1 MSEKRFIIK
10 NSNTVSSN
18 YPSERVYDNKV
29 KRDLYNS
36 EIVIMLNKL
45 WEENEHLRQ
54 MIKENVFQRYREG
67 SLADLEFK
75 SIAYDDIIKI
85 KVSDESEPKVI
96 VYCNYGKRENIMSF
110 CQMFIPF
117 GIAYEIIEVIDDE

>member
-45 WEENEHLRQ
+45 WEENEQLRQ
-54 MIKENVFQRYREG
+54 ENNFLKQIREAFQIDVKNSRQM
-67 SLADLEFK
+67 L
-75 SIAYDDIIKI
+75 
-85 KVSDESEPKVI
+85 
-96 VYCNYGKRENIMSF
+96 KR
-110 CQMFIPF
+110 
-117 GIAYEIIEVIDDE
+117 GDKYE

>member
-45 WEENEHLRQ
+45 WEENEQLR
-54 MIKENVFQRYREG
+54 MKLKGDDYIMVSEMLSNLRKTGICDGCKNKDKPVEWYLERGFSITGRVCDRY
-67 SLADLEFK
+67 
-75 SIAYDDIIKI
+75 
-85 KVSDESEPKVI
+85 EP
-96 VYCNYGKRENIMSF
+96 E
-110 CQMFIPF
+110 
-117 GIAYEIIEVIDDE
+117 

>member
-45 WEENEHLRQ
+45 WEENGQLKQENNFLKQIREAFQIDVKNSRQ
-54 MIKENVFQRYREG
+54 MLKGR
-67 SLADLEFK
+67 D
-75 SIAYDDIIKI
+75 
-85 KVSDESEPKVI
+85 SDE
-96 VYCNYGKRENIMSF
+96 
-110 CQMFIPF
+110 
-117 GIAYEIIEVIDDE
+117 

>member
-1 MSEKRFIIK
+1 MNEKRFIIK

-45 WEENEHLRQ
+45 WEENEQLRKIGVMYQ
-54 MIKENVFQRYREG
+54 GHNPCETCTYCLENKVCCAEPVLICDDEKKNFIQGLCKKHKQFQ
-67 SLADLEFK
+67 K
-75 SIAYDDIIKI
+75 SIRRYDD
-85 KVSDESEPKVI
+85 E
-96 VYCNYGKRENIMSF
+96 
-110 CQMFIPF
+110 
-117 GIAYEIIEVIDDE
+117 

>member
-1 MSEKRFIIK
+1 MNGETMSEQRFIIK

-45 WEENEHLRQ
+45 WEENEQLRH
-54 MIKENVFQRYREG
+54 ELD
-67 SLADLEFK
+67 SLTGCYCADNKEFK
-75 SIAYDDIIKI
+75 DYWRIGYDD
-85 KVSDESEPKVI
+85 
-96 VYCNYGKRENIMSF
+96 
-110 CQMFIPF
+110 
-117 GIAYEIIEVIDDE
+117 

>member
-1 MSEKRFIIK
+1 MNGETMSEQRFIIK

-45 WEENEHLRQ
+45 WEENEQLRQ
-54 MIKENVFQRYREG
+54 QMK
-67 SLADLEFK
+67 
-75 SIAYDDIIKI
+75 
-85 KVSDESEPKVI
+85 
-96 VYCNYGKRENIMSF
+96 MS
-110 CQMFIPF
+110 
-117 GIAYEIIEVIDDE
+117 Y

>member
-45 WEENEHLRQ
+45 WEENEQLRKDCTILVQ
-54 MIKENVFQRYREG
+54 SNQEYRKENEQLKNKLN
-67 SLADLEFK
+67 SDL
-75 SIAYDDIIKI
+75 
-85 KVSDESEPKVI
+85 
-96 VYCNYGKRENIMSF
+96 
-110 CQMFIPF
+110 
-117 GIAYEIIEVIDDE
+117 

>member
-1 MSEKRFIIK
+1 MNGETMSEQRFIIK

-45 WEENEHLRQ
+45 WEENEQLRQ
-54 MIKENVFQRYREG
+54 FINKGRRLSVKELMDNANENELLKKENEQLRKDKEQLKKRLRECG
-67 SLADLEFK
+67 MRVDKLLGN
-75 SIAYDDIIKI
+75 
-85 KVSDESEPKVI
+85 
-96 VYCNYGKRENIMSF
+96 CR
-110 CQMFIPF
+110 
-117 GIAYEIIEVIDDE
+117 